1 MECEK
6 IIQPAAAIEI
16 LQNPESKYLQT
27 TLFNCIYCLF
37 QNSFLSWIMNKYR
50 YVSCKE
56 KLREDAKDAFQNGVS
71 VFYEKSQQ
79 KGFVLKSSLK
89 TTIYSFGLF
98 QLLAVFK
105 KEKKLYGFHH
115 YIKWVELFFEDDFI
129 DVDQQD
135 FIDEKEH
142 CLIEAMN
149 LLSKKQHEI
158 LRMKFYQK
166 LKSREIAKQL
176 NVTAG
181 NIDNESAKAYKEL
194 RQILRKKLN
203 SRLL

>member
-1 MECEK
+1 M
-6 IIQPAAAIEI
+6 
-16 LQNPESKYLQT
+16 
-27 TLFNCIYCLF
+27 
-37 QNSFLSWIMNKYR
+37 
-50 YVSCKE
+50 
-56 KLREDAKDAFQNGVS
+56 
-71 VFYEKSQQ
+71 
-79 KGFVLKSSLK
+79 
-89 TTIYSFGLF
+89 
-98 QLLAVFK
+98 LAVFK

-115 YIKWVELFFEDDFI
+115 CIKWAELFFEDDFF

-149 LLSKKQHEI
+149 LLSKKQHKI

>member
-1 MECEK
+1 M
-6 IIQPAAAIEI
+6 
-16 LQNPESKYLQT
+16 
-27 TLFNCIYCLF
+27 
-37 QNSFLSWIMNKYR
+37 
-50 YVSCKE
+50 
-56 KLREDAKDAFQNGVS
+56 
-71 VFYEKSQQ
+71 
-79 KGFVLKSSLK
+79 
-89 TTIYSFGLF
+89 
-98 QLLAVFK
+98 LAVFK

-129 DVDQQD
+129 DVEQQD
-135 FIDEKEH
+135 FIDEKENS
-142 CLIEAMN
+142 LKEAMN
-149 LLSKKQHEI
+149 LLPTKQHKI